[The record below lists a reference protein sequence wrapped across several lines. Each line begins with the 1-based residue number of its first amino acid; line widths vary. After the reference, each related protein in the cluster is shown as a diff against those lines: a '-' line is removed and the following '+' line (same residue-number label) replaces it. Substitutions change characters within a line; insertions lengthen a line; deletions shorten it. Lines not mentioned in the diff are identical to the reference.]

1 MMIHRFAEHYQAVF
15 VESKANST
23 TLAGGE
29 LFSQSPTIFI
39 TATRPDELSSVV
51 PCPLGTALLAQPTL
65 TPSKFV

>member
-1 MMIHRFAEHYQAVF
+1 MIHRFAEHYQAVF

-39 TATRPDELSSVV
+39 TAMRPDELSSSSLVRSA
-51 PCPLGTALLAQPTL
+51 PHFWHNPP
-65 TPSKFV
+65 